1 MHHRWKMQVLRPPA
15 RVRRGEKHK
24 YEIAGMEYASIKK
37 HKTHNVYIQFVEIVM
52 ELSLIMEGN

>member
-1 MHHRWKMQVLRPPA
+1 MEDASTETASTSSQGWKTQVWNCRA
-15 RVRRGEKHK
+15 GIRK
-24 YEIAGMEYASIKK
+24 YKK